1 MCNLLWQNLVNYMDE
16 SAELRSQDLQSA
28 KDIMDSVNEKLLATS
43 ESLTEFQ
50 KDYDSNRI
58 DVESRVY
65 NLSTITQ
72 EHSEKLE
79 LESNKRRK
87 INNMLDEL

>member
-1 MCNLLWQNLVNYMDE
+1 MDE

>member
-1 MCNLLWQNLVNYMDE
+1 ME
-16 SAELRSQDLQSA
+16 EAAEVRSQDLQAA
-28 KDIMDSVNEKLLATS
+28 KDLMDSVNEKLLAGS
-43 ESLTEFQ
+43 EMLTDLRN
-50 KDYDSNRI
+50 DYDSNRI

-79 LESNKRRK
+79 LEANKRRK

>member
-1 MCNLLWQNLVNYMDE
+1 ME
-16 SAELRSQDLQSA
+16 EAAELRSQDLQA
-28 KDIMDSVNEKLLATS
+28 ARDLMDSVNEKLLAAS
-43 ESLTEFQ
+43 EMLTDLRN
-50 KDYDSNRI
+50 DYDSNRI

-79 LESNKRRK
+79 LEANKRRK

>member
-1 MCNLLWQNLVNYMDE
+1 MDE

-28 KDIMDSVNEKLLATS
+28 KDIMDSLNEKLLATS

>member
-1 MCNLLWQNLVNYMDE
+1 MDE

-28 KDIMDSVNEKLLATS
+28 KDLMDSVNEKVLAAS
-43 ESLTEFQ
+43 EMLTEFR

-79 LESNKRRK
+79 LEANKRRK

>member
-1 MCNLLWQNLVNYMDE
+1 ME
-16 SAELRSQDLQSA
+16 EAAELRSQDLQAA
-28 KDIMDSVNEKLLATS
+28 KDLMDSVNEKLLAAS
-43 ESLTEFQ
+43 EMLTDLRN
-50 KDYDSNRI
+50 DYDSNRI

-79 LESNKRRK
+79 LEANKRRK

>member
-1 MCNLLWQNLVNYMDE
+1 ME
-16 SAELRSQDLQSA
+16 EAAEVRSQDLQAA
-28 KDIMDSVNEKLLATS
+28 KDLMDSVNEKLLAAS
-43 ESLTEFQ
+43 EMLTDLRN
-50 KDYDSNRI
+50 DYDSNRI

-79 LESNKRRK
+79 LEANKRRK